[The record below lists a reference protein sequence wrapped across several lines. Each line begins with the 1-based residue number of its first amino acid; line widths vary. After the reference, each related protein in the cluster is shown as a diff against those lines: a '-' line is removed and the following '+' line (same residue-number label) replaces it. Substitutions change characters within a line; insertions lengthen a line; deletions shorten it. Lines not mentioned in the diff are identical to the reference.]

1 MGFSGRLRS
10 IRGALHFKSL
20 CNKAVTQQ
28 EGIGFIQYLR
38 QALPEMDRQLDKAQL
53 ALEQISS
60 EKGKT

>member
-1 MGFSGRLRS
+1 M
-10 IRGALHFKSL
+10 
-20 CNKAVTQQ
+20 TQQ